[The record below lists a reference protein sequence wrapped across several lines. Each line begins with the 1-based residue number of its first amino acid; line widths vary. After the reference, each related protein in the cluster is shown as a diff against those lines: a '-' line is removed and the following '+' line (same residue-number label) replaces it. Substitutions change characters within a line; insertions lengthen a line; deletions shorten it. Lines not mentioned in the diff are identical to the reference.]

1 MEPKWLEWAKRIR
14 AISQSG
20 LAYTQDV
27 YDAERYEKLRQIAGE
42 IISEHSKLDS
52 QKLAELFS
60 KNIGYATPKVDVRGA
75 AFRGEMILMVKER
88 EDGGWTL
95 PGGWADVCESPSENV
110 IKEIREESGFETC
123 VLKLAAVYDRSKHS
137 HKPLMIDHVYKF
149 FFICEIIGGEAKKG
163 SETDDV
169 KFFGEDELPELSISR
184 VTGGQIKRMFQHIR
198 NLNMPTDFD

>member
-20 LAYTQDV
+20 LAYTRDA

-52 QKLAELFS
+52 QRLAELFS
-60 KNIGYATPKVDVRGA
+60 ENIGYATPKVDVRGT
-75 AFRGEMILMVKER
+75 AFRGDMILMVKER

-110 IKEIREESGFETC
+110 IKEIREESGLETC
-123 VLKLAAVYDRSKHS
+123 VLKLAAVYDRSKHP
-137 HKPLMIDHVYKF
+137 HRPLMIDHIYKF
-149 FFICEIIGGEAKKG
+149 FFICEIIGGEAKRG
-163 SETDDV
+163 SETEDV
-169 KFFGEDELPELSISR
+169 GFFGEDELPELSISR
-184 VTGGQIKRMFQHIR
+184 VTVGQIKGMFAHIR

>member
-20 LAYTQDV
+20 LAYTRDE
-27 YDAERYEKLRQIAGE
+27 YDAERYEKLRQIAAE
-42 IISEHSKLDS
+42 ITAGHSKLDS
-52 QKLAELFS
+52 ERLVELFS

-75 AFRGEMILMVKER
+75 AFRGEKILMVKER

-110 IKEIREESGFETC
+110 IKEIREESGLETC
-123 VLKLAAVYDRSKHS
+123 VLKLAAVYDRSKHP

-169 KFFGEDELPELSISR
+169 GFFGEDELPGLSISR
-184 VTGGQIKRMFQHIR
+184 VTEEQVKSMFAHIH
-198 NLNMPTDFD
+198 NLNIPTDFD